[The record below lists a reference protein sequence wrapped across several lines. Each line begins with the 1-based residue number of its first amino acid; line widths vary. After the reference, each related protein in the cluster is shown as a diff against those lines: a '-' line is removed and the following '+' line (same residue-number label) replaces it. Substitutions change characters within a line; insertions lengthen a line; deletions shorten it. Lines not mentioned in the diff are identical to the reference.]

1 MLSLLSYQGYF
12 GSVEVS
18 QEDACLYGKLEFIS
32 DLITYQGES
41 FAEIN
46 NAFQQAVDD
55 YLATCTQLEKT
66 PELPCKGTFNVR
78 VGHDIHIRAAVAARA
93 TGIKLNEFT
102 RQALE
107 AKLSAFT

>member
-1 MLSLLSYQGYF
+1 MLSLLTYQGYF
-12 GSVEVS
+12 GSIDIR

-32 DLITYQGES
+32 DLIIYEGES

-55 YLATCTQLEKT
+55 YLATCKRSKKT

-78 VGHDIHIRAAVAARA
+78 LGYDIHIRAAVAARTA
-93 TGIKLNEFT
+93 GIKLNEFA

-107 AKLSAFT
+107 AKLSSVT